1 MDLLTNSLTVDIGD
15 RVDVT
20 AIDQGY
26 VIEKG
31 CSKVK
36 QFGGAAITDSLAK
49 MVSEKG
55 HRFVVCFVLINVKS
69 CILSFFSTVESYIP
83 RHIKEKLAYGTIT
96 DKQQ

>member
-1 MDLLTNSLTVDIGD
+1 MLTSNIVDVGD

-31 CSKVK
+31 CSKVR
-36 QFGGAAITDSLAK
+36 QFGGATITDSLAK

-55 HRFVVCFVLINVKS
+55 HR
-69 CILSFFSTVESYIP
+69 FFSTVESYIP
-83 RHIKEKLAYGTIT
+83 RHIKEKLAYGTIIT
-96 DKQQ
+96 NS